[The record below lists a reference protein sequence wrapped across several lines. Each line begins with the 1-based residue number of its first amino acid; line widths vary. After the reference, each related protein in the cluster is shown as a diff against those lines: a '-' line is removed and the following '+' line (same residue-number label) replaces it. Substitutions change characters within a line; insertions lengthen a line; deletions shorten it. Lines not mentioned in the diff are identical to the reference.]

1 MDFGSNGGAMTI
13 DTIVKQAARR
23 SGALGLKTL
32 DLQADIA
39 ALSAR
44 VTEQATTIAT
54 IGDEAKTLVA
64 DVDNIATAVV
74 DMRDKSAAVHSVIED
89 SGVQLNAATGDVVDL
104 IAQVTHIHEGLGDFN
119 SALDDVARITAAIN
133 AIAKQTNLLALNATI
148 EAARAGDA
156 GRGFAVVASEVKKL
170 AGETAQA
177 TQRIEAA
184 VGALTSE
191 ARAMLG
197 RIEQGVGKARS
208 AHQGTKDIE
217 GLVDR
222 LSVLMR
228 GLSGSSDVVAGR
240 IDSMVR
246 VVDHV
251 GVGLVAL
258 SDTSSANA
266 TGLERLSERVTTVS
280 DETNALLQMLAE
292 SGETADTP
300 YIRYAMQA
308 AASINAAL
316 EAEIDTGALTLAELM
331 SEDYAEVPGSNPPVA
346 THVALPVLTRIM
358 RPHQETARA
367 LPGLFGVSFTDRNCF
382 NAVPMPERALPQRPH
397 DPKWNEEFA
406 RTGMFFRAPESAEQV
421 RITDPF
427 LLKAYRRRM
436 ADGGVILLK
445 MVVTPI
451 RVKDRHWGALLCAY
465 QDQG

>member
-1 MDFGSNGGAMTI
+1 MR
-13 DTIVKQAARR
+13 QAARR
-23 SGALGLKTL
+23 SGDLGLKTL

-44 VTEQATTIAT
+44 VTEQALT
-54 IGDEAKTLVA
+54 IGSIGSEAQTLVA
-64 DVDNIATAVV
+64 DVENIATAVV
-74 DMRDKSAAVHSVIED
+74 DMRDNSAAVHGVIED
-89 SGVQLNAATGDVVDL
+89 SAAQLNAATGDVVDL
-104 IAQVTHIHEGLGDFN
+104 IAQVTRIHEGLGDFN

-170 AGETAQA
+170 AGETADA
-177 TQRIEAA
+177 TKRIEAA
-184 VGALTSE
+184 VGALTGE

-208 AHQGTKDIE
+208 AHRGAKDIE

-228 GLSGSSDVVAGR
+228 GLSDSSDTVAGR

-266 TGLERLSERVTTVS
+266 AGLERLSERVTTVS

-300 YIRYAMQA
+300 YIDYAMQA
-308 AASINAAL
+308 ATAINVAL
-316 EAEIDTGALTLAELM
+316 EADIDAGVLTLDALM
-331 SEDYAEVPGSNPPVA
+331 SDEYVEVPGSDPPIA
-346 THVALPVLTRIM
+346 THVAQPVLTRIM
-358 RPHQETARA
+358 RPHQETARS

-382 NAVPMPERALPQRPH
+382 NAVPMPERALPQRPG

-406 RTGMFFRAPESAEQV
+406 RTGMFFRAPESMEQV
-421 RITDPF
+421 RTTDAF
-427 LLKAYRRRM
+427 RLKAYRRRM

-445 MVVTPI
+445 MVITPI
-451 RVKDRHWGALLCAY
+451 WVKGRHWGALLCAY
-465 QDQG
+465 KDQG